1 MIYNVSLVWCNVLM
15 QVYVCLC
22 MFVFIVRRV
31 PSFEEST
38 VKLRRPSDHIFKF
51 YMVEGPEHLFCEGKC
66 HLTYLC
72 PIHMIIYFPTL
83 HN

>member
-38 VKLRRPSDHIFKF
+38 VKLRRSSD
-51 YMVEGPEHLFCEGKC
+51 PHLQV
-66 HLTYLC
+66 
-72 PIHMIIYFPTL
+72 L
-83 HN
+83 HG